1 VRIYDRANNAIC
13 LFVRRFLKTVMFGL
27 VLYAY
32 IYIIL
37 VLSCSYNLY
46 VS

>member
-27 VLYAY
+27 VLCTSV
-32 IYIIL
+32 YIIL
-37 VLSCSYNLY
+37 LLSYC
-46 VS
+46 